1 MSSSGPQDND
11 SMSESPGHLIRDGEY
26 VISTGRNLTQ
36 NYWERSTQFRCRID
50 CEFSIFTSLMK
61 VLLNYSKFAKL
72 LMSPPNNVPKFRIEC
87 H

>member
-1 MSSSGPQDND
+1 
-11 SMSESPGHLIRDGEY
+11 MSESPGHLIRDGEY
-26 VISTGRNLTQ
+26 AILYVISGGQNLTETVRKDRH
-36 NYWERSTQFRCRID
+36 NFSGEERID

-72 LMSPPNNVPKFRIEC
+72 LMSPPNNVPKFRLEC